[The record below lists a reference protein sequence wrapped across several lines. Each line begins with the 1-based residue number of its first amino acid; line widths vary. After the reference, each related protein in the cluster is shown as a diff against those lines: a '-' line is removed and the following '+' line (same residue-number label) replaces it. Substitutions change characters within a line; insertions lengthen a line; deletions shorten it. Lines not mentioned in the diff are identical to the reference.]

1 MNRPSDLATDPVI
14 LDEELTARERQVL
27 AAVVRTF
34 VQTAA
39 PAGSRTLSRQ
49 YDLGVSP
56 ATIRNTMSDL
66 ATKGFLTQPH
76 PSAGRMPT
84 DKAYRYYVDMLMR
97 VEHLTT
103 EEARRLES
111 TLGIERLAEE
121 RLLGRAVRAL
131 SVVTRELGV
140 GLAPRVE
147 EGRLEK
153 IELVEV
159 ASDRL
164 LLILAI
170 SSGPVRTIFVEG
182 PSAAGAESLHAA
194 ASWLNGR
201 LAGHTLREIRDT
213 YRDRLADPPAEHA
226 DLMNIFLEK
235 AETVF
240 SDEPSGDDVV
250 LGPSAGLAAQPE
262 FADREN
268 LRTLLELTERKDL
281 LANAMK
287 SRDAEGIVIS
297 IGGEHRVPP
306 LLDFSLVT
314 TEYEMGATHGTIGV
328 IGPTRMPYDRVVA
341 LVEYTAR
348 LLSKLSEPV

>member
-1 MNRPSDLATDPVI
+1 MDRSPDLADPVI
-14 LDEELTARERQVL
+14 VDEELTARERHVL

-34 VQTAA
+34 VRTAS
-39 PAGSRTLSRQ
+39 PAGSRTLTRE

-97 VEHLTT
+97 VEHLSN

-111 TLGIERLAEE
+111 TLGIERIAEE

-131 SVVTRELGV
+131 SIVTQELGV

-159 ASDRL
+159 SSDRL

-170 SSGPVRTIFVEG
+170 SNGPVRTIFVEG
-182 PSAAGAESLHAA
+182 PRASEGGSLAPVTA
-194 ASWLNGR
+194 WLNER
-201 LAGHTLREIRDT
+201 LAGHTLAEIRET

-226 DLMNIFLEK
+226 DLLNIFLEK
-235 AETVF
+235 AGTVF
-240 SDEPSGDDVV
+240 SDEPSGEDVV

-281 LANAMK
+281 LASAMK
-287 SRDAEGIVIS
+287 RRDADGIVIS